1 MLYLNK
7 DFAVLEKKYD
17 WGTLKFIELGEE
29 GRGRKLIRLAV
40 PMKFKEGDIIRKGL
54 HEELT
59 IGKTRAGKPRII
71 QTKDHYDNDK
81 YAIIDTHGGY
91 TRRHSGYFK
100 ILDKYPE
107 TEILAQANGADGDAG
122 RIGSW
127 DVVVVKLK
135 DNTCAKVDYSGH
147 YRDENHN
154 FTYLMATKEGIF
166 ELWDGD
172 YDDYLDNAEDPI
184 LV

>member
-40 PMKFKEGDIIRKGL
+40 PMKFEEGDIIRKGL
-54 HEELT
+54 HGELT

-107 TEILAQANGADGDAG
+107 IEILAQANGADGDAG

-127 DVVVVKLK
+127 DVVVVKLQN
-135 DNTCAKVDYSGH
+135 NTCAKVDYSGH

-154 FTYLMATKEGIF
+154 FTYLMATEDNIF
-166 ELWDGD
+166 EVWDGD
-172 YDDYLDNAEDPI
+172 YDDYLDNTENPI